1 MSALLQIQDLTVH
14 FRVPYGLVE
23 LVSRAPRRVVRAVN
37 GVDLEL
43 RRGETLG
50 LVGESGCGKST
61 LGRAVLRLVKATGGR
76 VLFEGKDVL
85 GLDREALLG
94 FRRRAQ
100 MVFQDPHASLN
111 PKLTVAQALAEAL
124 RVHKVCPPAAFG
136 DRIGA
141 LMTTVGLSSEFAARR
156 PAALSGGQCQRV
168 GIARALAVGPELLIA
183 DESVSALD
191 VSIQAQV
198 LNLFMRLQ
206 AERQLT
212 MMFISHDLGVVRH
225 LCHRIAVMY
234 LGRIVEIGPT
244 EQVFRAP
251 RHPYTQALIAAI
263 PQMSADATGPT
274 ATLTGEPPSPIALPP
289 GCAFHPRCPHAMDVC
304 RRDPEPAHRTVNG
317 VQVRCHLYTEAGM
330 PLAATE
336 TGEKRPRVRAG

>member
-1 MSALLQIQDLTVH
+1 VSPLLQVQDLAVH
-14 FRVPYGLVE
+14 FRAPYGLVE
-23 LVSRAPRRVVRAVN
+23 LVSRAPRRVVRAVD

-61 LGRAVLRLVKATGGR
+61 LGRAILRLVRATSGR

-85 GLDREALLG
+85 GFEREELIR

-111 PKLTVAQALAEAL
+111 PKLTAGQTLAETL
-124 RVHKVCPPAAFG
+124 RVHKICPPAERAG
-136 DRIGA
+136 RIAA
-141 LMTTVGLSSEFAARR
+141 LMARVGLSPELASRR

-168 GIARALAVGPELLIA
+168 GIARALALGPELIIA

-206 AERQLT
+206 AEMQLT

-225 LCHRIAVMY
+225 LCHRVAVMY
-234 LGRIVEIGPT
+234 LGQIVEAGPT
-244 EQVFRAP
+244 EQVFRTP
-251 RHPYTQALIAAI
+251 RHPYTQALIEAI
-263 PQMSADATGPT
+263 PLMSPDATAPT
-274 ATLTGEPPSPIALPP
+274 TTLAGEPPSPIALPA
-289 GCAFHPRCPHAMDVC
+289 GCAFHPRCPHAMAVC
-304 RRDPEPAHRTVNG
+304 RRDPGPADRLVSG
-317 VQVRCHLYTEAGM
+317 VQVRCHLYADDGA
-330 PLAATE
+330 PLAPT
-336 TGEKRPRVRAG
+336 RAGNGLPSGSP